1 VPEDS
6 EEFEFSEDDEET
18 DADKDASEPEV
29 ETALLDCL
37 TQELAKTSEAKAKA
51 TNPFF
56 MF

>member
-1 VPEDS
+1 MPEDS

-37 TQELAKTSEAKAKA
+37 TQELAKTSETKAKA